1 MSYLDQ
7 VILCWLIAQ
16 LRIYIGGLGKQL
28 QPILLTTHPDL
39 YPGKNSLRKL
49 LCEIRSELRDHT
61 HDDLEHDVEAAQ
73 VLPNDAKVPVPTP
86 STSGDVIKPT
96 SGDSS
101 KSVGACNTTNPRSRH
116 AISKLNVRSSSP
128 NRQKGMKSN
137 EFDAPML
144 KDFLRKQMKLSHH
157 GSPVRTQP
165 GESTHSRID
174 TTPSENQFIDISQDI
189 ESDTDCRDSI

>member
-1 MSYLDQ
+1 MKKVLLAKAETNQQFRDELLGSGN
-7 VILCWLIAQ
+7 ILLVDSSASDLYWGIRKTTTTHPAH
-16 LRIYIGGLGKQL
+16 K
-28 QPILLTTHPDL
+28 LTTHPDF

-101 KSVGACNTTNPRSRH
+101 KSVGVCNTTNPRSRH
-116 AISKLNVRSSSP
+116 AISN
-128 NRQKGMKSN
+128 
-137 EFDAPML
+137 
-144 KDFLRKQMKLSHH
+144 
-157 GSPVRTQP
+157 
-165 GESTHSRID
+165 
-174 TTPSENQFIDISQDI
+174 
-189 ESDTDCRDSI
+189 